1 MLKPYSMKKFR
12 DQFEAETEIHWENEQ
27 GEPDID
33 YVEWLESQLENWI
46 KIAEARGV
54 VIGHVNL

>member
-1 MLKPYSMKKFR
+1 MKKFR